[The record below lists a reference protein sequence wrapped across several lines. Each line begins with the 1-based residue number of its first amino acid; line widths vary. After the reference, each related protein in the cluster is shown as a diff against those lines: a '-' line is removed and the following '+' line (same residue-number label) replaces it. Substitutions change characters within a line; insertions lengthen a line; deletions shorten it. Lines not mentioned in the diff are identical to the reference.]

1 LEDKFRYTRLFS
13 LVNDVGNDPEKEFLL
28 KSKDWIDASP
38 EIESGSEP
46 DKLFPA
52 NERFL
57 KLPNLPIPGGNDD
70 ENRLLDTSIY

>member
-70 ENRLLDTSIY
+70 ENRLLDTSIN